1 MMSMRHAVYCNE
13 GGLNTVLTGT
23 SKYPN
28 SDPDPEKSA
37 LISAKAAPIAIA
49 NLTQIKEFWN
59 KYSQFRTSADERT
72 EYVMQARDEQLRTIE
87 AAKARLAALDEMI
100 KTKAKTLQ
108 EVNEVLK
115 AKEKEWVT
123 EIQKVTSI
131 MNERSRRLQ
140 QEYDLLLE
148 CEDELNFLANGG
160 SEYIDQVIEE
170 IILGVWRERGLGV

>member
-1 MMSMRHAVYCNE
+1 MRHAVYCNE

-23 SKYPN
+23 SKYQN
-28 SDPDPEKSA
+28 SDPDPAKSA
-37 LISAKAAPIAIA
+37 LISPIAIA
-49 NLTQIKEFWN
+49 NLAQIKEFWN
-59 KYSQFRTSADERT
+59 KYSQFRTSADDRT
-72 EYVMQARDEQLRTIE
+72 EYVMQARDEQLRTVE

-100 KTKAKTLQ
+100 KAKAKTLQ
-108 EVNEVLK
+108 EANEVLK

-140 QEYDLLLE
+140 LEYDLLLE